1 MFSGMIRKFSMLSL
15 PFCVTIKVP
24 VPSVADPGCLSRIP
38 DPNFYPSRIP
48 NLGSRIQK
56 QQQKTGVK
64 NFFVKPIFVATNFTK
79 LNIFTFLISWI
90 KKIDPIFQELLKF
103 LPKKL
108 SPSPQ
113 KYEFGIRDPEKTY
126 SGSRIQG
133 SKRHRIP
140 DPDPQHCR
148 YLYAMLRI
156 RDVYPGSSF
165 FPIPDPWYELS
176 PSQIRIKEL
185 KYFNPKN
192 PGCSSR
198 IWMLTFYPSRILD
211 QDVDLDLEHWF

>member
-38 DPNFYPSRIP
+38 DPDFYPSRIP
-48 NLGSRIQK
+48 DLGSRIQK

-64 NFFVKPIFVATNFTK
+64 KFFCQTNFVATNFTK

-113 KYEFGIRDPEKTY
+113 KYEFGIRD
-126 SGSRIQG
+126 
-133 SKRHRIP
+133 
-140 DPDPQHCR
+140 
-148 YLYAMLRI
+148 
-156 RDVYPGSSF
+156 VYPGSSF

-176 PSQIRIKEL
+176 QSQIPIKEL